1 MKLSR
6 KLPLC
11 FAAVA
16 LVVACAGFFGMTEL
30 NRSIKTYHG
39 AVASYRQA
47 QSVETL
53 LSTFKTQIQEWK
65 NTLLR
70 GKDDAQRAKYWKAFE
85 EGESKVAEQAKAL
98 MAELP
103 AGVQRD
109 LIAQFDRAHKQMGQ
123 DYRQGFAQFEA
134 AGFDAAVGD
143 HAVKGKDRAPSELL
157 VKAREQIV
165 ASTTDSV
172 AQADAGSERATT
184 LSMLAMLLGSAAAI
198 AAGLVLSRSIV
209 RPLNHA
215 VQVATTVA
223 GGDLRTR
230 IDVRSNDETG
240 QLLGA
245 LKDMNASLTRI
256 VTKVRNGAETISVAS
271 SEIAQGNMDL
281 SSRTEQQA
289 GALEE
294 TASSMEELA
303 STMKQNADNACQAN
317 QLAISACDVARK
329 GGQVVERA
337 VATMGAIS
345 ESSKQIVDIIGVIDS
360 IAFQTNILALNAA
373 VEAARAGEQGRGFA
387 VVASE
392 VRNLAQRSATAAKE
406 IKLLI
411 GASSERVEAGS
422 LLVNEAGASMSEI
435 VASVKRVMDII
446 AEISTA
452 SAEQGAGIEQVNQ
465 AVTEMDGAT
474 QQNAAQVEEA
484 AAAAQ
489 ALREQ
494 TVALNQVMSVFKLD
508 GDTDAPHAA
517 KATQAAGTRAAPR
530 ALAAAGGTRGA
541 PVRAKAGAVAG
552 EWETF

>member
-16 LVVACAGFFGMTEL
+16 LVVACAGFFGMREL
-30 NRSIKTYHG
+30 NRSISTYHG
-39 AVASYRQA
+39 AVASYSQA
-47 QSVETL
+47 QGVETL

-70 GKDDAQRAKYWKAFE
+70 GKDDAQRLKYWKAFE
-85 EGESKVAEQAKAL
+85 ESESKVAQQAKTLIA
-98 MAELP
+98 ALP
-103 AGVQRD
+103 AGAQRD
-109 LIAQFDRAHKQMGQ
+109 LIEQFDRAHAQMGQ
-123 DYRQGFAQFEA
+123 DYRKGYAAFEA
-134 AGFDAAVGD
+134 AAFDASAGD

-157 VKAREQIV
+157 VKAREEIV
-165 ASTTDSV
+165 ASTMQSV
-172 AQADAGSERATT
+172 ADADASSERATM
-184 LSMLAMLLGSAAAI
+184 LSTLAMLLGSAAAI
-198 AAGLVLSRSIV
+198 AAGFMLSRSIV

-215 VQVATTVA
+215 VMVATTVA
-223 GGDLRTR
+223 GGDLRTQ
-230 IDVRSNDETG
+230 IDVKSNDETG

-245 LKDMNASLTRI
+245 LKAMNTSLTQI
-256 VTKVRNGAETISVAS
+256 VTRVRSGAETIGVAS
-271 SEIAQGNMDL
+271 GEIAQGNMDL

-303 STMKQNADNACQAN
+303 STMKQNADNARQAN
-317 QLAISACDVARK
+317 QLAISACDVAQK
-329 GGQVVERA
+329 GGAVVERA
-337 VATMGAIS
+337 VTTMGSIS
-345 ESSKQIVDIIGVIDS
+345 ESAKQIVDIIGVIDS

-411 GASSERVEAGS
+411 NASVERVEAGS
-422 LLVNEAGASMSEI
+422 ALVNEAGATMTEI
-435 VASVKRVMDII
+435 VTSVKRVMDII
-446 AEISTA
+446 GEISTA
-452 SAEQGAGIEQVNQ
+452 SAEQGAGIEQVNK

-474 QQNAAQVEEA
+474 QQNAALVEEA
-484 AAAAQ
+484 AAAAH

-494 TVALNQVMSVFKLD
+494 TVALNHVVSVFKLE
-508 GDTDAPHAA
+508 GDSGASCAANDAPAVFA
-517 KATQAAGTRAAPR
+517 RGMPR
-530 ALAAAGGTRGA
+530 ALPAA
-541 PVRAKAGAVAG
+541 
-552 EWETF
+552 